1 MNWANLVTAL
11 RLAAAPA
18 VGWFAAVGN
27 WPVAALLLLGAIATD
42 VLDGFLARR
51 LGQASNQGG
60 LFDHGVDC
68 LFVTCLLAGLAQ
80 AGWAPWV
87 LPVLIPLAFI
97 QYVLD
102 SQALAGEK
110 LRTNGLGKANG
121 IGYYALGALIVLPH
135 ALQLGPPAGLAW
147 GASWLLVASTLVSM
161 AERLAFILRRR
172 SRFPAK

>member
-18 VGWFAAVGN
+18 VGWCAAVGN
-27 WPVAALLLLGAIATD
+27 WPLTALLLLGAIATD
-42 VLDGFLARR
+42 ALDGFLARR

-68 LFVTCLLAGLAQ
+68 VFVTCLLAGLAR
-80 AGWAPWV
+80 AGWAPWA
-87 LPVLIPLAFI
+87 LPALIPLAFI
-97 QYVLD
+97 QYMLD

-121 IGYYALGALIVLPH
+121 IGYYALGALIVFPH
-135 ALQLGPPAGLAW
+135 ALQLNLPDILAQS
-147 GASWLLVASTLVSM
+147 GAWLLVASTFVSM
-161 AERLAFILRRR
+161 AERLAFVLRRR
-172 SRFPAK
+172 GG

>member
-1 MNWANLVTAL
+1 M
-11 RLAAAPA
+11 
-18 VGWFAAVGN
+18 
-27 WPVAALLLLGAIATD
+27 
-42 VLDGFLARR
+42 
-51 LGQASNQGG
+51 
-60 LFDHGVDC
+60 
-68 LFVTCLLAGLAQ
+68 
-80 AGWAPWV
+80 

-147 GASWLLVASTLVSM
+147 GVGWLLVASTLVSM